1 MRFDGQRTYPAE
13 PETLRLLLNDPV
25 ALRNIIPGCQTL
37 EASGPND
44 YQLCLTL
51 RVGQNIETFDG
62 TLTLDH
68 AAPLGDIVFRAAGTV
83 AHTAVT
89 VSGHLALNWQ
99 PGGETLLTY
108 EANAVADTPPAISSR
123 LLQTT
128 GRAFVRR
135 CLEHLERQVA
145 IRTRVYTTT
154 AAIPVAAAPDS
165 PAQHR
170 AEVRRRLSFVALLA
184 VLALLLGRGLGRRSR
199 STGAT
204 AEGSAA

>member
-1 MRFDGQRTYPAE
+1 MRFDGQRTYTAE

-108 EANAVADTPPAISSR
+108 EANAVADTPPPISSR

-135 CLEHLERQVA
+135 CLEHLESQIA

-154 AAIPVAAAPDS
+154 AAIPVAAPDS

-170 AEVRRRLSFVALLA
+170 AEVRRRLSFVAVLA

-199 STGAT
+199 GTGAT